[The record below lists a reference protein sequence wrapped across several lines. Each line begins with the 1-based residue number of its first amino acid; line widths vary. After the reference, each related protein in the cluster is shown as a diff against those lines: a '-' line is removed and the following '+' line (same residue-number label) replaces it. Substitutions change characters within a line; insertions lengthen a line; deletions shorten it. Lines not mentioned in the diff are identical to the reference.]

1 MIINLNDKVITKK
14 NHPCGGNEWTVV
26 RTGADIKI
34 KCLKC
39 DRIVMIPLADFKNK
53 IKKII
58 GKEDI

>member
-1 MIINLNDKVITKK
+1 MTINLGDKVITKK
-14 NHPCGGNEWTVV
+14 NHPCGSNEWTVV

-39 DRIVMIPLADFKNK
+39 ERIVMIPLAVFNSK

-58 GKEDI
+58 GSDNV